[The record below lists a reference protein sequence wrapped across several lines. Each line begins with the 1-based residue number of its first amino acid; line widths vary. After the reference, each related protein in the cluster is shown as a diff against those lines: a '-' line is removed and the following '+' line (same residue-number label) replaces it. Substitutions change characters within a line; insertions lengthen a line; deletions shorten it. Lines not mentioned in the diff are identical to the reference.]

1 MNLVSLGKVVVTTSG
16 TPVPLT
22 ATKNTNCNAVF
33 IQFPFAGNTGPNIY
47 VGELGLVIATLAH
60 VFRVLVKV
68 AAATTPYDQWS
79 PQSAVSQAPFDLS
92 AVYLDGDHSGDF
104 ALVSYLVA

>member
-1 MNLVSLGKVVVTTSG
+1 MNLVSLGKVTITTSG

-22 ATKNTNCNAVF
+22 SVKNTNANAVF
-33 IQFPFAGNTGPNIY
+33 IQFTFTGNTGPNLYI
-47 VGELGLVIATLAH
+47 GELGLVIATFAH
-60 VFRVLVKV
+60 LFRILVKR
-68 AAATTPYDQWS
+68 AAATDPFDFWN

-92 AVYLDGDHSGDF
+92 AIYLDADHSGDF